1 MKRNKLNPSVNYN
14 YHKSGSLNEVL
25 NDFINVMKEFTGEDV
40 NVNVDIKGKV
50 TVYFGNDYDIEC
62 KRPDNTADP
71 EDKETR
77 NKFVSDIEDLY
88 YNRYEI

>member
-14 YHKSGSLNEVL
+14 YHKSGSLSEVL
-25 NDFINVMKEFTGEDV
+25 SDFIFTMQEITSGDVDVTVDV
-40 NVNVDIKGKV
+40 NGKV